1 MLNALPGQFSE
12 VDNMGLDIIT
22 NILSVVLIV
31 SVIMLYLMNIRLKQL
46 RRELNELRERVSI
59 TNEELTR
66 LSNDIDDFKKIN
78 I

>member
-1 MLNALPGQFSE
+1 
-12 VDNMGLDIIT
+12 
-22 NILSVVLIV
+22 
-31 SVIMLYLMNIRLKQL
+31 MNIRLKQM
-46 RRELNELRERVSI
+46 RRELNELRDRVSF

>member
-1 MLNALPGQFSE
+1 MVDIGNMLTP
-12 VDNMGLDIIT
+12 
-22 NILSVVLIV
+22 ILLIVLIV
-31 SVIMLYLMNIRLKQL
+31 SVLMLYLMNIRLKQM
-46 RRELNELRERVSI
+46 RRELNELRDRVSF

>member
-1 MLNALPGQFSE
+1 M
-12 VDNMGLDIIT
+12 VDIASMIT
-22 NILSVVLIV
+22 NILLIVLIV
-31 SVIMLYLMNIRLKQL
+31 SVIMLYLMNIRLKQV
-46 RRELNELRERVSI
+46 RRELNELRERVSF

>member
-1 MLNALPGQFSE
+1 M
-12 VDNMGLDIIT
+12 VDIT
-22 NILSVVLIV
+22 YILSFILLV
-31 SVIMLYLMNIRLKQL
+31 SLIMLYLMNIRLKQL

>member
-1 MLNALPGQFSE
+1 M
-12 VDNMGLDIIT
+12 VDIGNMVT
-22 NILSVVLIV
+22 NILLIVLIV
-31 SVIMLYLMNIRLKQL
+31 SVIMLYLMNIRLKQV
-46 RRELNELRERVSI
+46 RRELNELRERVSF